1 MTDTRSTF
9 LRELMAKAW
18 FIFRNRSM
26 PGCRVET
33 FADALRQSWAW
44 FKRQAAPVAAGPTL
58 ALRSMLQSPIR
69 RSLRGAHGETRA
81 RELGYLTSM
90 MGR

>member
-1 MTDTRSTF
+1 MNRSTY
-9 LRELMAKAW
+9 LREVMAKAW
-18 FIFRNRSM
+18 YIFRNRSV
-26 PGCRVET
+26 PGCRVKT

-44 FKRQAAPVAAGPTL
+44 FKRQAVSVVPGPTL

-69 RSLRGAHGETRA
+69 RSLHGSHGETRA

>member
-1 MTDTRSTF
+1 VNRSTF

-18 FIFRNRSM
+18 FIFRN
-26 PGCRVET
+26 
-33 FADALRQSWAW
+33 
-44 FKRQAAPVAAGPTL
+44 
-58 ALRSMLQSPIR
+58 RSMLQSPIR